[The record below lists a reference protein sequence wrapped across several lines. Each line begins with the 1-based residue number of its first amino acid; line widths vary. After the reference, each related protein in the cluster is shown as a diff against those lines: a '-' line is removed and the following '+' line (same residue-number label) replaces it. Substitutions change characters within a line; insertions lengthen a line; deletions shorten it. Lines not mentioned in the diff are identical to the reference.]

1 MFPGLILIVLFL
13 PTNYFKMLWP
23 VLQFYRIRNS
33 CKVLSRWLQV
43 QGTSFGESLKN
54 FGLLDQLLFVLLLL
68 LLFLFL
74 GFLALLTKSVVS
86 TRSRLDS
93 VTGAGN
99 RIHHVNYQ
107 RCLRNSSLTQ
117 MTKLATFTFPWNCCL
132 QWVVWKAASSQTE
145 LSSAGST

>member
-1 MFPGLILIVLFL
+1 MFSFCQQMISKCFDLYCNFIESGTAARFCHGD
-13 PTNYFKMLWP
+13 YKFK
-23 VLQFYRIRNS
+23 
-33 CKVLSRWLQV
+33 
-43 QGTSFGESLKN
+43 GTSFGESLKN
-54 FGLLDQLLFVLLLL
+54 FGFCLTHYFLFVLLLLL

-99 RIHHVNYQ
+99 QIQHVNYQ
-107 RCLRNSSLTQ
+107 RCLCNSSLTQ
-117 MTKLATFTFPWNCCL
+117 MTKLATFMFPWNCCL